1 MLFLMSTDGLF
12 WGIKKKK
19 VSLWIKIAYNMN
31 KKGRLSQWIILAL
44 QVGTPNYVLMS
55 RESCYIAPK
64 AELKWFG
71 MGKAQTTTAAMTHF
85 SLLYIVK

>member
-1 MLFLMSTDGLF
+1 MLFLISTDGLF
-12 WGIKKKK
+12 WGRKKK

-31 KKGRLSQWIILAL
+31 KKGGLSQWIILAL
-44 QVGTPNYVLMS
+44 QQVGTLNYVLMS

-85 SLLYIVK
+85 SLLHVVK